1 MFKQIIIISLI
12 ILTFLNFS
20 SGDYSPILKKN
31 INIRNDFLVKTKEIN
46 NEFLKQKKLN
56 SISKL
61 SNSYQVSKN
70 CSDEMDSILDFS
82 NPDVTNMMM
91 IMYSGIGFNELGN
104 YGSCIALP
112 SNTTQYCLF
121 EGNFETETFYI
132 GVCYP
137 SSKYCSQDD
146 IIGLM
151 TQYTIL
157 NVLQFEMSFNASNN
171 LNCYNSEY
179 QTVKIQSNAGT
190 WVLTGI
196 SIFFLSNIF
205 IGTIIDYLLIYKLKQ
220 YRKNYNSQQSLLNP
234 KSYYEPNLLNLQQQ
248 QQDGDEDFNQLE
260 LTNNNERIKDLT
272 PPFYGFIFD
281 KFDKSN
287 NDYENYKLVKYFQCW
302 SLIKNFNSLINS
314 SNPKGYFQS
323 LDGIRTLGTCWVILG
338 HTILFA
344 TDGFGI
350 DNLESLG
357 GAFSSF
363 SFQVI
368 FAGEFAVDT
377 FFTLSGFLVAY
388 SLIIILNK
396 IQKERTTIGQSIK
409 FWILYVIHRVVR
421 LIPLY
426 YFLIFFSM
434 WVMPLMGSGPIYY
447 QFETFAKDQCSNYW
461 WTNILFINNFYLDE
475 CYGVSWY
482 LANDMQFFLLTPFII
497 VLYRKSKPLGWILAV
512 SIMIASMMATLA
524 VSIKYKIPTFF
535 DLLGTEAE
543 IVSPH
548 PTSQLITNIYQ
559 KPYYR
564 IGAYIVGILIAFI
577 YTDSK
582 LSKKVRYFYY
592 LRTTRYLLYCISLFI
607 TFFLSYISFDFYK
620 NSINFV
626 GNWTTIQKSFYNGFS
641 HTTFSIG
648 VSIIILATFY
658 GYGGIVQW
666 FLKLGIWK
674 FFSKLTYSSYL
685 VHPLVI
691 AYRLYSM
698 TNFLHYSTIEFSI
711 LYIGNVVT
719 TFAAAFVIHLLIE
732 KPFINLER
740 LIFSSK

>member
-1 MFKQIIIISLI
+1 
-12 ILTFLNFS
+12 
-20 SGDYSPILKKN
+20 
-31 INIRNDFLVKTKEIN
+31 
-46 NEFLKQKKLN
+46 
-56 SISKL
+56 
-61 SNSYQVSKN
+61 
-70 CSDEMDSILDFS
+70 
-82 NPDVTNMMM
+82 
-91 IMYSGIGFNELGN
+91 MYSGIGFNELGN
-104 YGSCIALP
+104 YGSCLALP

-121 EGNFETETFYI
+121 EGNFDSVTFYI

-137 SSKYCSQDD
+137 SSNYCSQDD

-157 NVLQFEMSFNASNN
+157 NVLQLEMSFNASNN
-171 LNCYNSEY
+171 LHCYNSEY

-196 SIFFLSNIF
+196 SVFFLSNIS

-220 YRKNYNSQQSLLNP
+220 YRKNYNSQHSLLNP
-234 KSYYEPNLLNLQQQ
+234 KSYYEPNLLNLQQKQ

-287 NDYENYKLVKYFQCW
+287 NDYENNKLVKYFQCW
-302 SLIKNFNSLINS
+302 SLIKNFNSLIYG

-368 FAGEFAVDT
+368 FAG
-377 FFTLSGFLVAY
+377 
-388 SLIIILNK
+388 
-396 IQKERTTIGQSIK
+396 
-409 FWILYVIHRVVR
+409 
-421 LIPLY
+421 
-426 YFLIFFSM
+426 
-434 WVMPLMGSGPIYY
+434 
-447 QFETFAKDQCSNYW
+447 
-461 WTNILFINNFYLDE
+461 
-475 CYGVSWY
+475 
-482 LANDMQFFLLTPFII
+482 
-497 VLYRKSKPLGWILAV
+497 
-512 SIMIASMMATLA
+512 
-524 VSIKYKIPTFF
+524 
-535 DLLGTEAE
+535 TEAE
-543 IVSPH
+543 LVSPH

-582 LSKKVRYFYY
+582 LSKKVRYIYY
-592 LRTTRYLLYCISLFI
+592 LRTTRYILYCVSLFI

-626 GNWTTIQKSFYNGFS
+626 GNWTTIQKSLYNGFS

-685 VHPLVI
+685 IHPLI
-691 AYRLYSM
+691 IEYRLYSM